1 MTEIA
6 SLPVIPDSRRDD
18 LHQLENIQQGH
29 LNLFVAGNPF
39 MVLEERVSA
48 FKPIH
53 PEIRHVY
60 YQEV

>member
-6 SLPVIPDSRRDD
+6 SLLVILDSRRDD

>member
-1 MTEIA
+1 MTEIT
-6 SLPVIPDSRRDD
+6 SLPVIPDFRRDD

-29 LNLFVAGNPF
+29 LNLFMAGNPF

>member
-18 LHQLENIQQGH
+18 LHQLENIQQGY
-29 LNLFVAGNPF
+29 LNLF
-39 MVLEERVSA
+39 MVLEELVSA
-48 FKPIH
+48 FKQIH

>member
-6 SLPVIPDSRRDD
+6 NLPVIPDSRRDD

-29 LNLFVAGNPF
+29 LNLFMAGNPF
-39 MVLEERVSA
+39 MVLEELVSA
-48 FKPIH
+48 FKQIH